1 MTARVKKIQKIR
13 VLLVDDHQFVRT
25 GVKVLINA
33 QPDMTVVGEAADGRQ
48 ALAQAKALQPQIVVM
63 DLSMP
68 QMRGLQATEQI
79 KQCAPDTQVVILT
92 FQEDEAV
99 LQQLVVAGAAGFVL
113 KRSPSEELLR
123 AIRTV
128 AAGGVCYDPPLAEKN
143 LLRQLGRFMP
153 TGLPRNFQL
162 SPQEEK
168 VLRLIAWGK
177 SNKEVASEL
186 EVSVKSVE
194 TYKARLTQKLR
205 LRSRTDI
212 VRFALRQGWLQED

>member
-1 MTARVKKIQKIR
+1 MSARAKKLSKIR
-13 VLLVDDHQFVRT
+13 ILLADDHQFVRA

-48 ALAQAKALQPQIVVM
+48 AVAQAKALQPQVVVL

-68 QMRGLQATEQI
+68 KLRGLQATEQI
-79 KQCAPDTQVVILT
+79 KQAAPATQVVILT

-99 LQQLVVAGAAGFVL
+99 LQQLVAAGATGFVL

-123 AIRTV
+123 AIRAV
-128 AAGGVCYDPPLAEKN
+128 AAGGVCYDLALAEKN

-186 EVSVKSVE
+186 EISVKSVE